1 VDLDKHAAISIPHG
15 IFFAK
20 TNTFKLFPVQHTLAL
35 RCDNNVH
42 GALCALCNLS
52 RTNPSYQDAALRP
65 WATGYELQLPY
76 GQVDCDSNCGS
87 NLMGK
92 VMRTLLMAGLT
103 MGLTSSTLSKAQDTD
118 TRGAGAVFVM
128 TNNVDK
134 NEVVAYRR
142 ANDGALQESG
152 RFATGGRG
160 SGGNNDPLESQGS
173 LTLSQDHS
181 LLFAVNAGSGSVSV
195 FHVHGSQLALVDKV
209 ISGGTEPNAVAQ
221 HGNLV
226 YVVNVGGSSNVV
238 GFILDHGKLKQI
250 PNSTR
255 FLSTNNSGAGG
266 LAFSPDGRFL
276 VVVERLT
283 NLIDVFTVQ
292 DDSTLSP
299 IVENPSAGPGAFS
312 VSFASNGAALVSET
326 GPSGVANASAISSY
340 EVAGNGT
347 LTPISTS
354 VPTLGAANCWNVVT
368 PDGSFVYTS
377 NAGSSTISGFA
388 IANTGVLT
396 ALPGTV
402 VGTNP
407 EGSVNLDIAVS
418 ADGKFIYTLN
428 SVAGAVGIFA
438 VQKDWTLLNVGF
450 GSGVSP
456 LSGFNGIAAF

>member
-1 VDLDKHAAISIPHG
+1 
-15 IFFAK
+15 
-20 TNTFKLFPVQHTLAL
+20 
-35 RCDNNVH
+35 
-42 GALCALCNLS
+42 
-52 RTNPSYQDAALRP
+52 
-65 WATGYELQLPY
+65 
-76 GQVDCDSNCGS
+76 
-87 NLMGK
+87 MGK
-92 VMRTLLMAGLT
+92 VMRTLLMAGLA
-103 MGLTSSTLSKAQDTD
+103 MGLASSTISKAQDAD
-118 TRGAGAVFVM
+118 THSVGAVFVM
-128 TNNVDK
+128 TNNLDK
-134 NEVVAYRR
+134 NEVIAYRR
-142 ANDGALQESG
+142 ANDGALQVSG

-195 FHVHGSQLALVDKV
+195 FSVHGSRLSLVDKV
-209 ISGGTEPNAVAQ
+209 ISGGSEPNAVAL

-226 YVVNVGGSSNVV
+226 YVVNVGGSSSVV
-238 GFILDHGKLKQI
+238 GFTLDHSKLTQI

-255 FLSTNNSGAGG
+255 FLSTNTSGAGG

-276 VVVERLT
+276 VVIERLT
-283 NLIDVFTVQ
+283 NDIDVFNVQ
-292 DDSTLSP
+292 GDRTLSP
-299 IVENPSAGPGAFS
+299 IVVNPSAGPGAFS
-312 VSFASNGAALVSET
+312 VSFAPNGAALVSET
-326 GPSGVANASAISSY
+326 GPSGVANGSAISSY

-388 IANTGVLT
+388 IANTGALT

-407 EGSVNLDIAVS
+407 EGSTNLDLAVS
-418 ADGKFIYTLN
+418 SDGKFIYTLN
-428 SVAGAVGIFA
+428 SVAGAIGIFA
-438 VQKDWTLLNVGF
+438 VQKDGTLLNVGSA
-450 GSGVSP
+450 GGVSP

>member
-1 VDLDKHAAISIPHG
+1 MS
-15 IFFAK
+15 
-20 TNTFKLFPVQHTLAL
+20 
-35 RCDNNVH
+35 
-42 GALCALCNLS
+42 
-52 RTNPSYQDAALRP
+52 
-65 WATGYELQLPY
+65 
-76 GQVDCDSNCGS
+76 
-87 NLMGK
+87 K
-92 VMRTLLMAGLT
+92 VMRTLLMAGLA
-103 MGLTSSTLSKAQDTD
+103 MGLASSTLSKAQDAD
-118 TRGAGAVFVM
+118 PHGAGAVFVM

-142 ANDGALQESG
+142 ANDGALQEGG

-181 LLFAVNAGSGSVSV
+181 LLFAVNAGSGSISV
-195 FHVHGSQLALVDKV
+195 FSVHGPKLSLVDKA
-209 ISGGTEPNAVAQ
+209 ISGGSEPNAVAQ

-226 YVVNVGGSSNVV
+226 YVVNVGGSSDLV
-238 GFILDHGKLKQI
+238 GFTLDHGKLKQI

-276 VVVERLT
+276 VVIERLT
-283 NLIDVFTVQ
+283 NDIDVFSVQ
-292 DDSTLSP
+292 GDGTLSP
-299 IVENPSAGPGAFS
+299 IVVNPSAGPGAFS

-326 GPSGVANASAISSY
+326 GPSGVANGSAISSY
-340 EVAGNGT
+340 EFASNGM

-368 PDGSFVYTS
+368 PDGRFVYVS

-388 IANTGVLT
+388 IGSTGALT

-402 VGTNP
+402 VGANP
-407 EGSVNLDIAVS
+407 EGATNLDIAVS
-418 ADGKFIYTLN
+418 SDGKFIYTLN

-438 VQKDWTLLNVGF
+438 VQKDGTLLDVGSA
-450 GSGVSP
+450 SGVSP